1 MRKTFAEELLKAA
14 RENNKIWLITAD
26 MGFGVFDE
34 FRKELPGQFINV
46 GAAEFSGMAVCCGLA
61 MEGIIPIFYSITPFA
76 IYRPFE
82 VIRNYVNHEELNV
95 KIVTS
100 GRNREYEKDGFSHC
114 AIGELDLFRNEFYNI
129 DVFYPKKKE
138 EIPAM
143 VQKMVKNKKP
153 SYLNLSRY

>member
-1 MRKTFAEELLKAA
+1 MRKTFAEELLKSA

-34 FRKELPGQFINV
+34 FRKELPQQFINV
-46 GAAEFSGMAVCCGLA
+46 GAAEFSGMAICCGLA

-76 IYRPFE
+76 LWRPAE

-100 GRNREYEKDGFSHC
+100 GRGREYEMDGFSHC
-114 AIGELDLFRNEFYNI
+114 CTEDVDLLSGMFYNI
-129 DVFYPKKKE
+129 DTYRPKKKE
-138 EIPAM
+138 EIPMM
-143 VQKMVKNKKP
+143 VQEMITNNLP
-153 SYLNLSRY
+153 CYLSLSRY